1 MTIDRAGMSI
11 AGDLKLS
18 GYPRNITVLYA
29 QNESDKNYPTPL
41 YNFTE
46 VEFPVPF
53 PSVGEDKDET

>member
-1 MTIDRAGMSI
+1 MSV

-29 QNESDKNYPTPL
+29 QTGPNENYPKL
-41 YNFTE
+41 YDFTE

-53 PSVGEDKDET
+53 PVVGEDKDKT

>member
-1 MTIDRAGMSI
+1 MSI

-18 GYPRNITVLYA
+18 GYPKNTTVLYA
-29 QNESDKNYPTPL
+29 QNKSDKNYPTPL

-53 PSVGEDKDET
+53 PSVGEDKDKT

>member
-1 MTIDRAGMSI
+1 MSI

-18 GYPRNITVLYA
+18 GYPKNTTVLYA

-46 VEFPVPF
+46 AEFPTPF
-53 PSVGEDKDET
+53 PSGDEDKDKT

>member
-1 MTIDRAGMSI
+1 MSI

-18 GYPRNITVLYA
+18 GYPKNTTVLYA
-29 QNESDKNYPTPL
+29 QNNSDKNYPTPL

-53 PSVGEDKDET
+53 PSGDEDKDKT

>member
-1 MTIDRAGMSI
+1 MSI

-29 QNESDKNYPTPL
+29 QNGSDKDYPEL

-46 VEFPVPF
+46 VKFPVPF
-53 PSVGEDKDET
+53 PSVGEEKDKT